1 MVVVFCK
8 HFGCK
13 THFGCDPDGC
23 AFWISMRLMVVADG
37 EDTDVVFGCELKILM
52 LFLVN

>member
-23 AFWISMRLMVVADG
+23 AFWISMRLMVVANDP
-37 EDTDVVFGCELKILM
+37 DVVFGCDVM